1 MALTG
6 KQRRH
11 LRGLA
16 HALQPVVQIGKAGA
30 TKALVD
36 ELDRAV
42 EAHELVKIR
51 TLKECPTDLEE
62 ILGLVEQALGTS
74 TVGTVGKVAIL
85 YRARKK
91 EPKIVL
97 PGTEKTAPKA
107 PARVGASKKTGGSSK
122 GAGGITR
129 KPSSPRRTSE
139 KR

>member
-1 MALTG
+1 LALTG

-30 TKALVD
+30 TKALVK

-51 TLKECPTDLEE
+51 ALKECPTELDE
-62 ILGLVEQALGTS
+62 ILEVVEQALGTS

-91 EPKIVL
+91 DPKIAL
-97 PGTEKTAPKA
+97 PGTEKKAPKA
-107 PARVGASKKTGGSSK
+107 TARVGASKKTDSKIKQTGS
-122 GAGGITR
+122 IT
-129 KPSSPRRTSE
+129 KTTTSSRRTSV